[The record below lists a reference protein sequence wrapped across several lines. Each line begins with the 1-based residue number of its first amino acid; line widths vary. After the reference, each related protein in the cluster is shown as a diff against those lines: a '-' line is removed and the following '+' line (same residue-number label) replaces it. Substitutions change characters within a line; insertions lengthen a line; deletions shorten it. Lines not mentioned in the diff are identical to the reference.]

1 MEGGKMIRKDF
12 IKLADSLGIFK
23 HYLIESINQNN
34 DIEYEYQNLI
44 DNIKLICKQSNSNF
58 QSYLFEQ
65 KILDSFYKLNEKN
78 L

>member
-1 MEGGKMIRKDF
+1 MEGGKMTRKDF
-12 IKLADSLGIFK
+12 IKLADSLGIFR
-23 HYLIESINQNN
+23 HYLIKSINQNN

-44 DNIKLICKQSNSNF
+44 DNIKFICKQSNSNF
-58 QSYLFEQ
+58 QSHLFER